1 MNHQKNAESF
11 LDDAECSFG
20 EGSMGAGNQYVALAQ
35 THAILAVAEQLRIGN
50 LIALT
55 NAGSNPTD
63 DSAEWGQQD
72 EVRRRAYNGLI
83 DFMEYDH
90 LTTYPV
96 LNPQVAEAL
105 GIEQP

>member
-1 MNHQKNAESF
+1 MNHQKESEKIVNYVENCGT
-11 LDDAECSFG
+11 DDESTL
-20 EGSMGAGNQYVALAQ
+20 NVALAQ
-35 THAILAVAEQLRIGN
+35 THALLAVAEQLRIGN

-63 DSAEWGQQD
+63 DSAEWGQDD
-72 EVRRRAYNGLI
+72 EVRKRAYNGLI

-96 LNPQVAEAL
+96 LNPQVADAL

>member
-1 MNHQKNAESF
+1 MKHQKEAAKIANFVENCGTDDESP
-11 LDDAECSFG
+11 LNVS
-20 EGSMGAGNQYVALAQ
+20 LAQ
-35 THAILAVAEQLRIGN
+35 THALLSVAEQLRIGN

-55 NAGSNPTD
+55 NSGSNPTD

-83 DFMEYDH
+83 DFMENDH

-96 LNPQVAEAL
+96 LNPEVAEAL
-105 GIEQP
+105 GIEQS

>member
-1 MNHQKNAESF
+1 MNHQKEAEQ
-11 LDDAECSFG
+11 LLTAVYDGTVYPDRDIA
-20 EGSMGAGNQYVALAQ
+20 VAQ
-35 THAILAVAEQLRIGN
+35 THALLAVAEQLRIGN

-55 NAGSNPTD
+55 NSGSNPTD

-72 EVRRRAYNGLI
+72 EVRRRAYNGLV
-83 DFMEYDH
+83 DFMENDR

-96 LNPQVAEAL
+96 LNPEIAEAL